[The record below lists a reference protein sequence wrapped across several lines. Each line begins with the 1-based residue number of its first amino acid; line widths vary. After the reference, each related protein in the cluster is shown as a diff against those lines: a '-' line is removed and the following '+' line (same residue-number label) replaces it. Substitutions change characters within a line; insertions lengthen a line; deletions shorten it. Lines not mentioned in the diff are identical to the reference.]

1 MSCLDVVARGNLKHK
16 MTNVAVDIIKAMAS
30 NAYNGTSDKRF
41 LKRSMGLYQ
50 VEVNSSSLAF
60 NQKLDIL
67 TKLMETLIRLKLRV

>member
-1 MSCLDVVARGNLKHK
+1 MHK
-16 MTNVAVDIIKAMAS
+16 MTTATMKIIEAMVS
-30 NAYNGTSDKRF
+30 NAYNGIRGKMI
-41 LKRSMGLYQ
+41 LKKPTRVHQ